1 LQNIPI
7 AVTTRLCGAVF
18 AYFLLA
24 LLVTMPLLA
33 WSQQQPNVG
42 VSNQS
47 TANIAYELTNPL
59 SNLQLIDFQWNH
71 DRGLGTN
78 QAGTEQTL
86 QIAPKIKMDVS
97 ENWKTLT
104 RVYFN
109 SSKLQNIDGVNSSG
123 IGPTQ
128 IETIF
133 TPKSDQQTI
142 YGLGPYIQIP
152 GGQSGDF
159 GSAQWGGGLRAVF
172 LTMPRPWT
180 IGVFIHQ
187 SWSLGGSAGAGTLQS
202 PGTGTTNTFSAW
214 PTIAYTT
221 SGAWIYTLDSEST
234 YNYDARRTFNPV
246 NATIGKVVLI
256 DNSPV
261 NFTLGLRYNVS
272 SYPSTLQYPGMP
284 QGWGTRAQ
292 ITFLMGH

>member
-1 LQNIPI
+1 MQNIPI
-7 AVTTRLCGAVF
+7 AVTTRLCGAVL

-33 WSQQQPNVG
+33 WSQQQPNVE

-159 GSAQWGGGLRAVF
+159 GSAQ
-172 LTMPRPWT
+172 
-180 IGVFIHQ
+180 
-187 SWSLGGSAGAGTLQS
+187 
-202 PGTGTTNTFSAW
+202 
-214 PTIAYTT
+214 
-221 SGAWIYTLDSEST
+221 
-234 YNYDARRTFNPV
+234 
-246 NATIGKVVLI
+246 
-256 DNSPV
+256 
-261 NFTLGLRYNVS
+261 
-272 SYPSTLQYPGMP
+272 
-284 QGWGTRAQ
+284 
-292 ITFLMGH
+292 